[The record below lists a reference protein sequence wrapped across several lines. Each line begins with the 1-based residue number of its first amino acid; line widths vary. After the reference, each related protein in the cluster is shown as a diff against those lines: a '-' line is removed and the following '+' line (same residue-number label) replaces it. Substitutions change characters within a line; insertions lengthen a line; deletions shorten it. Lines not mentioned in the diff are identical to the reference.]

1 MLTKVN
7 IKLFAF
13 LELVINNIIK
23 LFIRTKMEEEL

>member
-23 LFIRTKMEEEL
+23 YSFRTKMEEEL